1 MKIGSYTIGQGH
13 PLLIIAGPCVLEEEA
28 ITLEIAETMKA
39 ITERLGLSYVF
50 KASFDK
56 ANRSSIAGHR
66 GPGIATGLEML
77 AMVKEKVG
85 VPVLT
90 DIHDIHMVDEV
101 AKVVDV
107 LQIPAFLCRQTDLL
121 LKAASSG
128 CAVNIKKGQ
137 FLAPT
142 EMQYALE
149 KAKSTGNTSI
159 MLCERGTTFGYH
171 NLVVDMRSLA
181 IMRTMAPVIF
191 DATHSVQLPGQKG
204 GSSGGQREYVSVLAR
219 AATAVGVDGLFFET
233 HPRPEEALSDGPNSM
248 HLADMEALLTQ
259 LLAIDGCVKGAL

>member
-1 MKIGSYTIGQGH
+1 M
-13 PLLIIAGPCVLEEEA
+13 AGPCAVESELMC
-28 ITLEIAETMKA
+28 LQIAEHALKVC
-39 ITERLGLSYVF
+39 ERLQIPYIFKGSYR
-50 KASFDK
+50 K
-56 ANRSSIAGHR
+56 ANRSSISSFT
-66 GPGIATGLEML
+66 GIGDEKALKIL
-77 AMVKEKVG
+77 AKVKAEFNI
-85 VPVLT
+85 PVVT
-90 DIHDIHMVDEV
+90 DIHAANEAAMAAEY
-101 AKVVDV
+101 VDV
-107 LQIPAFLCRQTDLL
+107 LQIPAFLCRQTDILQ
-121 LKAASSG
+121 AAAATG
-128 CAVNIKKGQ
+128 KWVNIKKGQ